1 MFRRRFGRITPE
13 RVTDFLVL
21 DRDFP
26 RAVLFCL
33 LEAEE
38 SLLAISDT
46 PAGSFRN
53 PAERRLSRLR
63 AALAYS
69 SVDEIIGTGLHEF
82 LDELQDGLNHVGDGI
97 HESFFALGANS
108 VVQSSQQ

>member
-1 MFRRRFGRITPE
+1 MFRRRYGRILPE
-13 RVTDFLVL
+13 RVIDFLVL

-46 PAGSFRN
+46 PAGSYRH

-63 AALAYS
+63 SGLAYS
-69 SVDEIIGTGLHEF
+69 TVEEIIGRGLHEY
-82 LDELQDGLNHVGDGI
+82 LDELQTGLNHVGDGI
-97 HESFFALGANS
+97 FSSFFALGAHTG
-108 VVQSSQQ
+108 VSSAQQ